1 MVPANRRGHRVV
13 ALEVPLVIRRTVR
26 VSGEV
31 EFQAVACRPCIVFP
45 LRLQQLN
52 SSLYAALHNKHI
64 RFKRSLFASDGSP
77 CLTAGRTL
85 IIRPFVRTEISA
97 PGGLRPF
104 CDRKIETHHGPFM

>member
-31 EFQAVACRPCIVFP
+31 EFQAVACRPCIAFH

-52 SSLYAALHNKHI
+52 SSLYAALHNKHL

-77 CLTAGRTL
+77 LSDSRANVDYPPLCQNRDFRTRRAQAIL
-85 IIRPFVRTEISA
+85 
-97 PGGLRPF
+97 
-104 CDRKIETHHGPFM
+104 